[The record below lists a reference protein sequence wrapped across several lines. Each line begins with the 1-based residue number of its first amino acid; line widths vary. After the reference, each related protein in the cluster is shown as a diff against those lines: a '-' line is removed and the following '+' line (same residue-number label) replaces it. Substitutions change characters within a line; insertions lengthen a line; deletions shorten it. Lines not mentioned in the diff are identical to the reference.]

1 MAMTYQNFASL
12 GVNLN
17 RQKYGPLDISNV
29 FTSAADLK
37 YYLSKGTFTEGV
49 SEYWYKNANEKVVP
63 YPYEGQVLATVID
76 GVVSVYALAL
86 DEEGR
91 FTTQEIAGKIEVD
104 GKTIKLNTDGKLE
117 LVGLPA
123 DVAGKTLVPSLVN
136 GELTWAEPD
145 TSTAE
150 GQAQEIEG
158 LKARATALEATV
170 NGTGEGEERVP
181 GLVDKVGANTQA
193 IADEVSARE
202 ALASAVAANIATA
215 LQAAKDY
222 ADANDADTIYNDTEV
237 RELIAGNTTAIGNVD
252 AKFTDYYKKSETYSK
267 DDIDNALS
275 AITHFTTEVVE
286 STDEMVSDKVL
297 YLMHVEG
304 VEGADKYNEYLVINS
319 VPTLIGDTTTDLSQ
333 YATKKELSDHEA
345 AADAKYATQADF
357 SAHVSNASATYA
369 TKTELTEHANAADAK
384 FALQTAVEAAL
395 ADKANTS
402 ALADYYTKLEIE
414 GKGYAVAA
422 DVASD
427 LAAALGDYYKKT
439 ETYAKTETYTK
450 TEVDRL
456 LDEVS
461 GGSSETAASV
471 KRALDNYIQSIDT
484 ELYGADIVAS
494 WTDAEGNYAP
504 QYTAVDSRID
514 TAIAAAAT
522 AKAYADQGI
531 ADADKANKAIIA
543 LETGAVAT
551 NTSNIDTIKGRL
563 TTLETAKGDHETRIS
578 VAEGKLNA
586 LEAEDKIINTA
597 LGTIEGKITALE
609 GKDATIEG
617 SISSLTAALNKKAEQ
632 TALEALTNNVYTK
645 GEVDDLLANLDLS
658 SVTDA
663 IAANTKAIGDEKT
676 RAESAEAEI
685 TTALNAVIGD
695 DTGKTIRAIAKSEV
709 EAIVGAAPET
719 LNTLEEIANWI
730 ANDQT
735 GAAAMAD
742 QIAAHSTILAGLGGE
757 GEPTDVKSFV
767 ESSIAAAKYELPIA
781 TVEAIGGVKSVQAIL
796 GENGKITNASAI
808 ENKIAVAED
817 GTMEVNSLNVNKL
830 VQNDGEYLILN
841 GGSASVLI

>member
-37 YYLSKGTFTEGV
+37 YYLTKGTFTEGV

-76 GVVSVYALAL
+76 GVVNVYVLAL
-86 DEEGR
+86 DEENR

-104 GKTIKLNTDGKLE
+104 GKTIKLNADGKLE

-145 TSTAE
+145 TSTAD

-158 LKARATALEATV
+158 LKTRTTALETTI
-170 NGTGEGEERVP
+170 NGKAESTEGAGDAVV
-181 GLVDKVGANTQA
+181 GLVAKVAANEQA
-193 IADEVSARE
+193 ISNEVSARE
-202 ALASAVAANIATA
+202 TLASTVSADIASA

-222 ADANDADTIYNDTEV
+222 ADANDANTIYDDSEV

-252 AKFTDYYKKSETYSK
+252 AKFADYYKKSETYSK
-267 DDIDNALS
+267 GDIDSALS

-304 VEGADKYNEYLVINS
+304 VEGADKYNEYLVING
-319 VPTLIGDTTTDLSQ
+319 VATLIGDTTTDLSQ
-333 YATKKELSDHEA
+333 YATKAELEAHET

-357 SAHVSNASATYA
+357 SAHASSAAATYA
-369 TKTELTEHANAADAK
+369 TKSELEAHTTAADAK
-384 FALQTAVEAAL
+384 YALQTAVETAL

-402 ALADYYTKLEIE
+402 DLAAYYTAEQIE
-414 GKGYAVAA
+414 GKGYAVAT
-422 DVASD
+422 DVASN
-427 LAAALGDYYKKT
+427 LTAALANYYKKT

-450 TEVDRL
+450 AEVDKL

-484 ELYGADIVAS
+484 ELYGADIVAG

-504 QYTAVDSRID
+504 QYAAIDSRVD
-514 TAIAAAAT
+514 TAISAAAT

-531 ADADKANKAIIA
+531 ADAKKASDAVTA
-543 LETGAVAT
+543 LSTGAVAT
-551 NTSNIDTIKGRL
+551 NTGDISAIKGRL
-563 TTLETAKGDHETRIS
+563 TTLETTKGDHETRIAG
-578 VAEGKLNA
+578 VEGRVTT
-586 LEAEDKIINTA
+586 LEAEDAKINTA
-597 LGTIEGKITALE
+597 LGTIQGKITALE
-609 GKDATIEG
+609 GKDSNIEG
-617 SISSLTAALNKKAEQ
+617 QISTINENLNKKADQ
-632 TALEALTNNVYTK
+632 TALDTLTGNVYTK
-645 GEVDDLLANLDLS
+645 EEVDSLLENFDLS

-663 IAANTKAIGDEKT
+663 IAANTKAIGDEKS
-676 RAESAEAEI
+676 RAESAESELNTKI
-685 TTALNAVIGD
+685 GALTGEAD
-695 DTGKTIRAIAKSEV
+695 AGKTIRAIAKEEV
-709 EAIVGAAPET
+709 AEVVGAAPEAFD
-719 LNTLEEIANWI
+719 TLEEIATWI
-730 ANDQT
+730 GTDTT
-735 GAAAMAD
+735 GAAAMAG
-742 QIAAHSTILAGLGGE
+742 QIAAHSTILAGFGGE
-757 GEPTDVKSFV
+757 GQPTDVKSYV
-767 ESSIAAAKYELPIA
+767 ASEIAAAKYELPVA
-781 TVEAIGGVKSVQAIL
+781 TLEAIGGIKSAAVTVDNAVQ
-796 GENGKITNASAI
+796 
-808 ENKIAVAED
+808 VAET
-817 GTMEVNSLNVNKL
+817 GIASVARVNVNTL
-830 VQNDGEYLILN
+830 VQTEGETLVLN
-841 GGSASVLI
+841 GGKA